1 MTARDGAGTRPL
13 TEDGVDGV
21 DSVDGVL
28 ASLTPEE
35 KASLL
40 DGSDFWHTQG
50 LPDRGVPA
58 VMVTDGP
65 HGLRKQPTDGD
76 HLGLGGS
83 VPATC
88 FPPAAGLASS
98 WDVDLLERV
107 GTALGEE
114 CRAEGVA
121 VLLGPGVNMK
131 RTPLCGRNFEYFSE
145 DPVLAGDLAAALVR
159 GVQGQGVGTS
169 LKHFAA
175 NNQETH
181 RMSVSAEVDERTL
194 REVYLTA
201 FERVVRDAQPWT
213 VMCSYN
219 RINGT
224 YASQDPW
231 LLTQV
236 LRDEWGFT
244 GLVVSDWGAVD
255 DRPLGVAAGLDL
267 EMPSSSGASQAKVL
281 AAVREGRLSQDD
293 VDRAARRVLELVAK
307 AQPGLAEQRPYDA
320 AAHHALAR
328 EAAQRSAV
336 LLKNDPV
343 SSRGGDP
350 LLPLDPAARPGGGTV
365 AVVGEMARTPRYQ
378 GAGSSQV
385 VPTQLD
391 DALTALRDGVGDRA
405 RVTFAAGYPLE
416 GSPSAG
422 DAAAHLADEAVDAAR
437 AADVVLL
444 FLGLPGSY
452 ESEGFDR
459 EHLDLPAEQLALL
472 DALLEVNDSV
482 VVVLSNG
489 SAVRLHP
496 WADRVPALLEAW
508 LLGQAGGS
516 AVADLLLG
524 VVSPSGRLAETLP
537 LRLEDTPAFTGFP
550 GEGGVVRYG
559 EGVFIGYRWYDT
571 RQAPVAFPF
580 GHGLTYTTFLHED
593 LDVEVTGSG
602 ADAGVRVGVR
612 VTNTGRVAA
621 AEVVQVYV
629 ADPEASVA
637 RPDSE
642 LKAFARVELEPGRSR
657 TVSFELDARAL
668 SYWSPVQ
675 RRWVVEGG
683 AFEVRVGASSRDVR
697 LRETVQVTGE
707 DLTPPVALD
716 AEVSTWL
723 DHPAAGPALREV
735 LGRSGG
741 GFLGMVD
748 DPAHGAMFRAI
759 PLVRMARFPGFP
771 ATEAELE
778 DIAARAGA

>member
-1 MTARDGAGTRPL
+1 MTTDGAGSPTDRAQRAPL
-13 TEDGVDGV
+13 DPEA
-21 DSVDGVL
+21 VL
-28 ASLTPEE
+28 AALSLEE
-35 KASLL
+35 QARLL
-40 DGSDFWHTQG
+40 DGSDFWHTQP
-50 LPDRGVPA
+50 LDEHGVPA

-98 WDVDLLERV
+98 WDVDLLQRV

-159 GVQGQGVGTS
+159 GVQSQGVGTS

-201 FERVVRDAQPWT
+201 FERVVRTAQPWT

-219 RINGT
+219 RINGV

-231 LLTQV
+231 LLTRV
-236 LRDEWGFT
+236 LRNEWGFE

-267 EMPSSSGASQAKVL
+267 EMPSSSGASTAKVL
-281 AAVREGRLSQDD
+281 AAVREGRLSEAD
-293 VDRAARRVLELVAK
+293 VRTAARRVLQLVAR
-307 AQPGLAEQRPYDA
+307 AQPGLAEPRPYDA

-343 SSRGGDP
+343 GTSAGAAP
-350 LLPLDPAARPGGGTV
+350 LLPLDAAAAGVV

-391 DALTALRDGVGDRA
+391 DALTALRDDLEGTGEVR
-405 RVTFAAGYPLE
+405 FAAGYSLDDGE
-416 GSPSAG
+416 QDDDGA
-422 DAAAHLADEAVDAAR
+422 LADEAVAAAR
-437 AADVVLL
+437 GADVVLL

-459 EHLDLPAEQLALL
+459 THLDLPASQLALL
-472 DALLEVNDSV
+472 DAVLEVTERV

-496 WADRVPALLEAW
+496 WADRVPALLEGW

-516 AVADLLLG
+516 AVADLLVG
-524 VVSPSGRLAETLP
+524 RVSPSGRLAETLP
-537 LRLEDTPAFTGFP
+537 LRLEDTPAFGAGFP

-571 RQAPVAFPF
+571 RRAAVSFPF
-580 GHGLTYTTFLHED
+580 GHGLTYTTSAYDALS
-593 LDVEVTGSG
+593 VEVTGSG
-602 ADAGVRVGVR
+602 ADAGLRVALT
-612 VTNTGRVAA
+612 VTNTGSRAA

-629 ADPEASVA
+629 ADPVAEVA

-642 LKAFARVELEPGRSR
+642 LKAFARVELEPGQSR
-657 TVSFELDARAL
+657 AVSFELDARAL

-707 DLTPPVALD
+707 DLTPPVAVD
-716 AEVSTWL
+716 AEISTWL
-723 DHPAAGPALREV
+723 DHPVAGPALRSV
-735 LGRSGG
+735 LERSGG
-741 GFLGMVD
+741 GFAGMVD
-748 DPAHGAMFRAI
+748 DPEHGAMFRAI

-771 ATEAELE
+771 ATEAELAQ
-778 DIAARAGA
+778 IAERANA